1 MSEFYKL
8 INSMEMVEKTIII
21 YDVYEEEK
29 KYLLASLQSV
39 SAGILS

>member
-8 INSMEMVEKTIII
+8 INSMEMVGKTIIV